1 VGEGNTILATVTFVS
16 GEVLSTELTIAGA
29 LPRSTDFIL

>member
-1 VGEGNTILATVTFVS
+1 VTFAS
-16 GEVLSTELTIAGA
+16 GEVLTTELTIAGA